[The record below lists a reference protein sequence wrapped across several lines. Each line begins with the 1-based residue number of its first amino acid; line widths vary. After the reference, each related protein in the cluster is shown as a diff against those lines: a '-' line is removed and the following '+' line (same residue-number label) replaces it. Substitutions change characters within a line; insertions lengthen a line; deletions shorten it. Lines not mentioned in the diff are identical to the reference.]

1 MNKVLLVFIG
11 LLTSPVI
18 HANEL
23 HPSFPLLDRNG
34 QLVMQTNEP
43 FSGMQT
49 CGECHDTAFIAN
61 SSDHA
66 AAGIFGDDEP
76 DCLVCHSDAV
86 DVRSWGPESF
96 DPDGSLVAGTLAIRK
111 PRDENCA

>member
-61 SSDHA
+61 SSDHLNEA
-66 AAGIFGDDEP
+66 LCYAGKCP
-76 DCLVCHSDAV
+76 AV
-86 DVRSWGPESF
+86 FLHNPSHNHMTQVYTINTTETDISERI
-96 DPDGSLVAGTLAIRK
+96 LAFLK
-111 PRDENCA
+111 ENAE